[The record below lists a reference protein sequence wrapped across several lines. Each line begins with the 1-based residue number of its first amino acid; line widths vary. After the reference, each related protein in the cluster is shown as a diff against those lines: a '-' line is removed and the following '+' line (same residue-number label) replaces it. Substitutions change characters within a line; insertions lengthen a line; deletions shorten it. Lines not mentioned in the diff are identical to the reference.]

1 MKYKT
6 IMLSLSGY
14 ARLASAKKAFSNR
27 VNLELSFNE
36 FVSETLCNNIK
47 FLNIDDRLRLYI
59 NRFVDKVSQMDGV
72 LGVLL
77 FGSVPKGTYH
87 ENSDIDLL
95 VVVKS
100 RSNGML
106 KKIDEIASSMREEGA
121 ALMSANLPSLI
132 NPIIV
137 NENNL
142 TEFRPFYF
150 DIADYG
156 VVLHEKGYVLTDLVY
171 AFKKRKHSRQVV
183 DNMEVLTWE

>member
-14 ARLASAKKAFSNR
+14 ARLARAKKVFSDR
-27 VNLELSFNE
+27 IGLELSFNE
-36 FVSETLCNNIK
+36 FVSEMLCNNIE
-47 FLNIDDRLRLYI
+47 FLDIDDKLKSYI
-59 NRFVDKVSQMDGV
+59 AGFVDKVSLLDGV
-72 LGVLL
+72 RGVLI
-77 FGSVPKGTYH
+77 FGSIPKGTYN

-100 RSNGML
+100 GSNGML
-106 KKIDEIASSMREEGA
+106 GKIDEIAYSMHKEGT

-132 NPIIV
+132 NPIVI
-137 NENNL
+137 NEKNL
-142 TEFRPFYF
+142 MAFRPLYF

-156 VVLHEKGYVLTDLVY
+156 VVLYEKGHVLTDMIY